1 MEFIFHFFHFDVYR
15 VQEQDAFI
23 LEDENLIHHHY
34 HLIFNFL
41 KWILNDFYTHFHQ
54 IDVLT
59 LTKQQF

>member
-1 MEFIFHFFHFDVYR
+1 MWNFFLFLILMSR
-15 VQEQDAFI
+15 VREQDAFI